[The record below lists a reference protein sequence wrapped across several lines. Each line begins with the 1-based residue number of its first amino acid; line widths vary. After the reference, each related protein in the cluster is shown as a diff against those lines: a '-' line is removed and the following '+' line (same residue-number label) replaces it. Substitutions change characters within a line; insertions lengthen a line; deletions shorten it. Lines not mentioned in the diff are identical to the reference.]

1 MKFYKA
7 IFFLL
12 FILLSAKVF
21 SQSSDDLKRDK
32 KKFMQELEQLNREYE
47 ETSNNKKVSLKQLSI
62 LKQQIAT
69 REKEISNINSQLRG
83 LDNQILETTNSVH
96 NLQSQLTLLKNEYA
110 AMVIFTYHNQSSYNK
125 LMFIFA
131 AKDFNQSYKRLKYL
145 QQIGTYRER
154 QAKYIQAMQ
163 AELEVK
169 LLILDKSKK
178 DKSNLLTDQ
187 KKEKEVL
194 GKEKNN
200 EVKVVAELSKH
211 QGVLK
216 QQQKEIQRKI
226 AKTNKAINLAI
237 KRDIEEARRKA
248 EAEEKLAS
256 KDVNAKTGSTSSTR
270 KKAISNSS
278 TNSEVLNS
286 TPESVKLSN
295 NFLENRGSLPWPVT
309 NGEVKQG
316 FGIYRDELGIENES
330 FGWDIRTNAGAN
342 VRAVFEGE
350 VKQVQD
356 ISGTFLIMI
365 KHGEY
370 YTAYSNLRTANV
382 KVGQQVSTKQ
392 IIGTVATDQT
402 SGEAIISFS
411 LYKGLTAVNP
421 KIWLTSN

>member
-12 FILLSAKVF
+12 LISLSARVF

-32 KKFMQELEQLNREYE
+32 KRYMQELEQLNREYE

-62 LKQQIAT
+62 LKEKIAV
-69 REKEISNINSQLRG
+69 REKEINNINSQLRG

-96 NLQSQLTLLKNEYA
+96 NLQNQLQLLKNEYA

-163 AELEVK
+163 AELGVK
-169 LLILDKSKK
+169 LAVLDKSKK
-178 DKSNLLTDQ
+178 DKSNLLSDQ
-187 KKEKEVL
+187 KKEKENL
-194 GKEKNN
+194 GKEKNV
-200 EVKVVAELSKH
+200 EIKVVAELSKH
-211 QGVLK
+211 QGILK
-216 QQQKEIQRKI
+216 QQQKEVQRKI
-226 AKTNKAINLAI
+226 AKTNRAINLAI
-237 KRDIEEARRKA
+237 KRDIEEARRKDA
-248 EAEEKLAS
+248 AA
-256 KDVNAKTGSTSSTR
+256 NPSTITSTH
-270 KKAISNSS
+270 KKPV

-309 NGEVKQG
+309 NGDVKQG
-316 FGIYRDELGIENES
+316 FGRYRDELGIENES
-330 FGWDIRTNAGAN
+330 FGWDIRTNAGSS

-356 ISGTFLIMI
+356 ISGTFLVLI

-370 YTAYSNLRTANV
+370 YTAYSILKSTTV
-382 KVGQQVSTKQ
+382 KAGQKISTKQ

-402 SGEAIISFS
+402 SGEAVVTFS
-411 LYKGLTAVNP
+411 IYKVDVPVNP

>member
-1 MKFYKA
+1 MKFYKV
-7 IFFLL
+7 ILFLL
-12 FILLSAKVF
+12 FISLSARVF

-32 KKFMQELEQLNREYE
+32 KRYMQELEQLNREYE

-62 LKQQIAT
+62 LKEKIAT
-69 REKEISNINSQLRG
+69 REKEINNINSQLRG

-96 NLQSQLTLLKNEYA
+96 NLQNQLQLLKNEYA

-163 AELEVK
+163 AELGVK
-169 LLILDKSKK
+169 LAVLDKSKK
-178 DKSNLLTDQ
+178 DKSNLLSDQ
-187 KKEKEVL
+187 KREKENL
-194 GKEKNN
+194 GKEKNV
-200 EVKVVAELSKH
+200 EIKVVAELSKH
-211 QGVLK
+211 QGILK
-216 QQQKEIQRKI
+216 QQQKEVQRKI
-226 AKTNKAINLAI
+226 AKTNRAINLAI

-256 KDVNAKTGSTSSTR
+256 KDGTSKINAVSDTR
-270 KKAISNSS
+270 KKTINKSS
-278 TNSEVLNS
+278 SNSEVLLS

-309 NGEVKQG
+309 NGEIKQD
-316 FGIYRDELGIENES
+316 FGKYHDELGIENES
-330 FGWDIRTNAGAN
+330 FGWDIRTNPGSN

-356 ISGTFLIMI
+356 ISGTFLVLI

-370 YTAYSNLRTANV
+370 YTAYSNLKSTTV
-382 KVGQQVSTKQ
+382 KAGQKISTKQ
-392 IIGTVATDQT
+392 IIGTVALDQT
-402 SGEAIISFS
+402 SGEAIVTFS
-411 LYKGLTAVNP
+411 IYKGEVAINP